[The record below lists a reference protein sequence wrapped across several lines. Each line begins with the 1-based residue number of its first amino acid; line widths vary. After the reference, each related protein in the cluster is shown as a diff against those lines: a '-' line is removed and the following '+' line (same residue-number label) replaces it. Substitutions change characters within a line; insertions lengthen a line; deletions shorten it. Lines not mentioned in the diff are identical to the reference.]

1 MWEKGDYSSR
11 EGIEMTA
18 TRARLRARRSV
29 VLLAVPGLA
38 MALVVG
44 SAGSAASQPAA
55 APAATALA
63 PTFARQVSASAG
75 TTCQAKH
82 FRLESFAKARRQAK
96 RLVARMTLKQETTM
110 MHGVGFGTVPSGTIG
125 ATAPIKKLHIPAI
138 NQQDGPAGIGDS
150 VTGVTQLPA
159 PQALAA
165 TFDPKAAA
173 CYGQVLGTEARGK
186 GAELLYGPNINID
199 RVPQAGRNFETLGED
214 PFLTG
219 SIGTQEVKG
228 IQRSGEMAQLKHY
241 AVYNQETNRNTP
253 QDDSL
258 VTQRTLHEIYLKAW
272 RQVIRAASPAAVMC
286 SYATVNGNAACQNRA
301 LIRTDLN
308 KEMHFSGF
316 LGSDYFATKS
326 TVKAAKAGL
335 DQQQPETTFFGSPLV
350 AAVRAG
356 AVKRSV
362 VDEAVTRIITQMYRF
377 RLFTDYPKGKIG
389 DVVTTPGHAAIAN
402 SIAEEGTVLLKNAG
416 GVLPVSPSTG
426 SVAVI
431 GPAGSAE
438 PTTAGGGSANVL
450 PPSVVTPLSG
460 IRSASAAGR
469 AVSYSQGLPT
479 TAQLNDVPDADLSPA
494 YPSGGNTAPFTSTLT
509 APQTGTY
516 VIGFTEPDDY
526 TPVDLSIDG
535 HRLVTNPG
543 TPPLFTYTASVHLT
557 QGTTHTLTLSGPSK
571 ALVWSTPDVVQ
582 PDIDAAVSAAQS
594 SHYAVVVVSDPQES
608 EAADRATLSL
618 PSAQDALISAVAAA
632 NPRTIVV
639 IDAGAAVA
647 MPWLSQVAAVVDA
660 WYPGQ
665 ADGDALAAVLLGK
678 VNPSGHL
685 PVTFPAS
692 LSATPISTPARFPGV
707 NGKVHYTERLRVGY
721 RWWDATS
728 RTPMFPFGFG
738 LSYTSFRYAAP
749 RVHVRSAGSRA
760 PVVTVSVRVRNTGS
774 RAGTDVAQLYLGL
787 PAAAGEPPRQL
798 EAFHRV
804 GLRAGQSKRVTFTLT
819 GIQLA
824 RWSSGHYV
832 IPAGRYRVYAGDSS
846 ALAQLPARG
855 SFRLGHATR
864 LR

>member
-1 MWEKGDYSSR
+1 
-11 EGIEMTA
+11 MTT
-18 TRARLRARRSV
+18 TRRTHDTRRNAAL
-29 VLLAVPGLA
+29 LLAPAVTL
-38 MALVVG
+38 ALVVG
-44 SAGSAASQPAA
+44 ASASAA
-55 APAATALA
+55 AATPTPLRAGGLTQLTPASA
-63 PTFARQVSASAG
+63 PSPTAG
-75 TTCQAKH
+75 TTCKATH
-82 FRLESFAKARRQAK
+82 FRLEHLSKAARQAK
-96 RLVARMTLKQETTM
+96 VLVARMTLTQESTM

-125 ATAPIKKLHIPAI
+125 ATAPIKKLHIPAV

-165 TFDPKAAA
+165 TFDTKAAA
-173 CYGQVLGTEARGK
+173 CYGQVLGSEARGK

-219 SIGTQEVKG
+219 SIGTQEVNG

-258 VTQRTLHEIYLKAW
+258 VAQRTLHEIYLKAW
-272 RQVIRAASPAAVMC
+272 RHVISSAAPAAVMC
-286 SYATVNGNAACQNRA
+286 SYATINGNAACQNRS

-308 KEMHFSGF
+308 KQMHFSGF

-326 TVKAAKAGL
+326 TVQAAKAGL

-356 AVKRSV
+356 AVPRSV
-362 VDEAVTRIITQMYRF
+362 VNEAVTRIITQMYRF

-389 DVVTTPGHAAIAN
+389 DVVATPAHTAVSN
-402 SIAEEGTVLLKNAG
+402 SVAEEGTVLLKNTG

-438 PTTAGGGSANVL
+438 PTSAGGGSANVL
-450 PPSVVTPLSG
+450 ASSVVTPLQG
-460 IRSASAAGR
+460 IQSASAAGR
-469 AVSYSQGLPT
+469 TVNYSQGLPT
-479 TAQLNDVPDADLSPA
+479 TAQLTAVPDADLSPA
-494 YPSGGNTAPFTSTLT
+494 YPSGGNTGPFTATLT

-516 VIGFTEPDDY
+516 VLGFTEPDDFSA
-526 TPVDLSIDG
+526 VDLSLDG
-535 HRLVTNPG
+535 KKLVTNPG
-543 TPPLFTYTASVHLT
+543 TPPVFTYTTSVHLT

-571 ALVWSTPDVVQ
+571 ALVWATPDVVQ
-582 PDIDAAVSAAQS
+582 PDIDAAVSAAHSAQ
-594 SHYAVVVVSDPQES
+594 YAVVVVSDPQES
-608 EAADRATLSL
+608 EAADRATLGL
-618 PSAQDALISAVAAA
+618 PSAQDDLISAVAAA

-639 IDAGAAVA
+639 VDAGAAVA

-665 ADGDALAAVLLGK
+665 TDGDSLAAVLLGK

-692 LSATPISTPARFPGV
+692 LSATPVSTPARFPGV
-707 NGKVHYTERLRVGY
+707 NGKVHYTEGLKVGY

-728 RTPMFPFGFG
+728 HTPMFPFGFG
-738 LSYTSFRYAAP
+738 LSYTSFRYSAP
-749 RVHVRSAGSRA
+749 KVHVRSRGSKV
-760 PVVTVSVRVRNTGS
+760 PVVTASVRVRNTGS
-774 RAGTDVAQLYLGL
+774 LAGTDVAQLYLGM
-787 PAAAGEPPRQL
+787 PAAVNEPPRQL

-804 GLRAGQSKRVTFTLT
+804 TLGAGQARRVTFRLT
-819 GIQLA
+819 GVELA
-824 RWSSGHYV
+824 RWSKDHYV
-832 IPAGRYRVYAGDSS
+832 IPAGRYHVYAGDSS

-855 SFRLGHATR
+855 TFRLAHATR
-864 LR
+864 VP

>member
-1 MWEKGDYSSR
+1 M
-11 EGIEMTA
+11 
-18 TRARLRARRSV
+18 
-29 VLLAVPGLA
+29 
-38 MALVVG
+38 G
-44 SAGSAASQPAA
+44 SAGPAASQPTTPMAA
-55 APAATALA
+55 LAAAHPAVASQPAPAATA
-63 PTFARQVSASAG
+63 AG
-75 TTCQAKH
+75 TTCKAKH
-82 FRLESFAKARRQAK
+82 FRLEHLAKARRQAN
-96 RLVARMTLKQETTM
+96 RLVARMTLKQESTM

-125 ATAPIKKLHIPAI
+125 ATAPIKKLHIPAV

-165 TFDPKAAA
+165 TFDTKAAT
-173 CYGQVLGTEARGK
+173 CYGQVLGSEARGK

-214 PFLTG
+214 PYLTG
-219 SIGTQEVKG
+219 SIGSREVDG

-258 VTQRTLHEIYLKAW
+258 VAQRTLHEIYLKAW
-272 RQVIRAASPAAVMC
+272 HQVITAASPAAVMC
-286 SYATVNGNAACQNRA
+286 SYATVNGNAACQNRS

-326 TVKAAKAGL
+326 TVQAANAGL

-350 AAVRAG
+350 AAVKAG

-362 VDEAVTRIITQMYRF
+362 VNEAVTRIVTQMYRF

-389 DVVTTPGHAAIAN
+389 DDVTTPGHTAISN
-402 SIAEEGTVLLKNAG
+402 SVAEEGTVLLKNTG

-438 PTTAGGGSANVL
+438 PTSAGGGSANVL
-450 PPSVVTPLSG
+450 PPSVVTPLQG

-469 AVSYSQGLPT
+469 TVSYSQGLPT
-479 TAQLNDVPDADLSPA
+479 TSQLTAVPDADLSPA
-494 YPSGGNTAPFTSTLT
+494 YPSGGNTGPFTATLT

-516 VIGFTEPDDY
+516 VVGFTEPDDFS
-526 TPVDLSIDG
+526 PVDLSIDG
-535 HRLVTNPG
+535 TKLVTNPG
-543 TPPLFTYTASVHLT
+543 TPPVFTYTASVHLT
-557 QGTTHTLTLSGPSK
+557 QGTTHTLTLSGPAK

-582 PDIDAAVSAAQS
+582 PDIDAAVSAAHSAQ
-594 SHYAVVVVSDPQES
+594 YAVVVVSDPQES
-608 EAADRATLSL
+608 EAADRATLGL
-618 PSAQDALISAVAAA
+618 PSAQDDLISAVAAA

-639 IDAGAAVA
+639 VDAGAAVA

-665 ADGDALAAVLLGK
+665 TDGDSLAAVLLGK

-692 LSATPISTPARFPGV
+692 LSATPVSTPARFPGV
-707 NGKVHYTERLRVGY
+707 NGKVHYTEALKVGY

-728 RTPMFPFGFG
+728 HTPMFPFGFG
-738 LSYTSFRYAAP
+738 LSYTSFRYSAP
-749 RVHVRSAGSRA
+749 RVHVRSGGSRV
-760 PVVTVSVRVRNTGS
+760 PVVTASVRVRNTGS
-774 RAGTDVAQLYLGL
+774 RAGTDVAQLYLGM
-787 PAAAGEPPRQL
+787 PTTAGEPPRQL
-798 EAFHRV
+798 ESFHRV
-804 GLRAGQSKRVTFTLT
+804 ALGAGQSRRVTFRLT
-819 GIQLA
+819 GVQLA
-824 RWSSGHYV
+824 RWSGGHYV
-832 IPAGRYRVYAGDSS
+832 IPAGRFQVYAGDSS
-846 ALAQLPARG
+846 ALAQLPVRG
-855 SFRLGHATR
+855 SFRLAHATQVP
-864 LR
+864 